1 MVVEG
6 GQLVKLMAAVGLE
19 LVERD
24 GEHDGP
30 ERPDCARCAGWGWA
44 CRRGPDEEEPVEK
57 HGKHQM

>member
-1 MVVEG
+1 M
-6 GQLVKLMAAVGLE
+6 KLMAAVGLE

-44 CRRGPDEEEPVEK
+44 SRRGPDEEEPVEK